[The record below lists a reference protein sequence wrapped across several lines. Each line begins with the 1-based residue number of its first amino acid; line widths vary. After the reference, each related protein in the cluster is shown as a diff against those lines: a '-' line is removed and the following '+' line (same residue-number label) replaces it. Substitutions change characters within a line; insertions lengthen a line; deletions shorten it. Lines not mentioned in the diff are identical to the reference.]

1 MIGTGSTARGA
12 AAPMWLRVAVQS
24 VRTATTVGALT
35 ALAGFGALSV
45 IGQPHNTTSERS
57 VEASAGEVSPGPI
70 EAMVRTNR
78 CSYTGF
84 DAGVIPS
91 SAIIRTPQGDPR
103 LVSFDDGWAVFTG
116 DVPGELVAVCLGP
129 DDAPAVP

>member
-45 IGQPHNTTSERS
+45 IAQPHNTTSERS
-57 VEASAGEVSPGPI
+57 VEAQV
-70 EAMVRTNR
+70 TK
-78 CSYTGF
+78 
-84 DAGVIPS
+84 
-91 SAIIRTPQGDPR
+91 
-103 LVSFDDGWAVFTG
+103 
-116 DVPGELVAVCLGP
+116 
-129 DDAPAVP
+129 